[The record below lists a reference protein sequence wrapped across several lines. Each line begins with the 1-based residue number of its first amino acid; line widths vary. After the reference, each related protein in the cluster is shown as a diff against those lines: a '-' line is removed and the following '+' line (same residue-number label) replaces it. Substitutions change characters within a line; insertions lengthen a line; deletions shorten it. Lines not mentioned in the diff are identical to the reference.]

1 MSNRI
6 TINGTLNIYRES
18 SQSSHLSAVV
28 TDNEGIEYDYHR
40 CPKCFLDL
48 FYGINNSTNLF
59 DVEYTAH
66 DDGSYP
72 RSATRTSDFK

>member
-1 MSNRI
+1 
-6 TINGTLNIYRES
+6 
-18 SQSSHLSAVV
+18 
-28 TDNEGIEYDYHR
+28 
-40 CPKCFLDL
+40 LDL